1 MVDKRG
7 LSNLG
12 LHEIEE
18 IDAAGTIALTDYV
31 IVSDGNIPK
40 KIKISVLITL
50 MADQI
55 SILDLS
61 DTPSSFSASDTW
73 KTNSGA
79 DAVEQVTV

>member
-18 IDAAGTIALTDYV
+18 IDAGGTIALTDYV

-40 KIKISVLITL
+40 KIKISVLVSL

-55 SILDLS
+55 SFLDLS
-61 DTPSSFSASDTW
+61 DTPSDYDDGDTLQSSASGIVFVD
-73 KTNSGA
+73 
-79 DAVEQVTV
+79 VT